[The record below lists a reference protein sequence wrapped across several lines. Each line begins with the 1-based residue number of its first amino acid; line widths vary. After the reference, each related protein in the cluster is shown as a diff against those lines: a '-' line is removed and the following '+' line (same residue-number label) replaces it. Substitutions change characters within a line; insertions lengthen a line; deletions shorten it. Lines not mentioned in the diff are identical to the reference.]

1 MNPVVVSVFSCEVI
15 FVYGEVWGRVQ
26 KVFKEDVT
34 DVIEVEY
41 NVRCEKKLGHMF
53 SKWPGPKDP
62 YPAENS
68 KSTCV
73 VSEKSENKCPVYF
86 VLDFGGRTFAAVKCC
101 LKKVNR
107 RIRGRRPSCGILAA
121 SPKLYKLLVSCD
133 QGLLFFYMMYK
144 ERHTINLVSPLT
156 DEISIR

>member
-26 KVFKEDVT
+26 KGFKADVT

-53 SKWPGPKDP
+53 SKWPGLKH
-62 YPAENS
+62 PAEENS

-73 VSEKSENKCPVYF
+73 VSEKKENKCPVYF

-107 RIRGRRPSCGILAA
+107 RIRGRRPSCGLNNYF
-121 SPKLYKLLVSCD
+121 LYCNFDEKNQNFGHLII
-133 QGLLFFYMMYK
+133 K
-144 ERHTINLVSPLT
+144 EKICTSTFRITLYFSLH
-156 DEISIR
+156 

>member
-53 SKWPGPKDP
+53 SKWPGR
-62 YPAENS
+62 A
-68 KSTCV
+68 
-73 VSEKSENKCPVYF
+73 
-86 VLDFGGRTFAAVKCC
+86 
-101 LKKVNR
+101 
-107 RIRGRRPSCGILAA
+107 
-121 SPKLYKLLVSCD
+121 
-133 QGLLFFYMMYK
+133 
-144 ERHTINLVSPLT
+144 
-156 DEISIR
+156 